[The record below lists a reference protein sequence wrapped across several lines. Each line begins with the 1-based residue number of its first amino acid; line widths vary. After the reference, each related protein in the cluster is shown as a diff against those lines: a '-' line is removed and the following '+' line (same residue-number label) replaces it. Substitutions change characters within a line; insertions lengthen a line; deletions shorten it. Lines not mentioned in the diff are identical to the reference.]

1 MDGYIKQDEEINYA
15 QDYQNIGNEKIG
27 ILARIIDTYKISRER
42 KTLDSKIN
50 G

>member
-27 ILARIIDTYKISRER
+27 ILARIIDTYKIKPKE
-42 KTLDSKIN
+42 TNPIIP
-50 G
+50 